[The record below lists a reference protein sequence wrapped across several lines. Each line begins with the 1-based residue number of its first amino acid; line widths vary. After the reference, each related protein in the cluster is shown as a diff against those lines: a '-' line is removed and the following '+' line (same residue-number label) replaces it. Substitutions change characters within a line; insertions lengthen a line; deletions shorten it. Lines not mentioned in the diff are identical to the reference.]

1 MPPRAVVI
9 PFGVPEDSRGLGLGL
24 AALVHSF
31 ARLDGET
38 LALAQLQ
45 GKKKDAPEE
54 AAPEPVEAFIPPQ
67 TWRDMAG
74 AGQAPTDVSLVLT
87 GSFEP
92 PSEGRGLIQ
101 LLAFDA
107 KDGTPRGRVEAHVDG
122 RHAGKA
128 ILAALCDLWIK
139 MGGGEIGTV
148 RDIEDLPWD
157 ALESVLRAERC
168 VLFDPKKGGPFDR
181 LAAMMHLG
189 RAVEDAPDARFPA
202 GRLAAIALDTA
213 ASAAAGD
220 PKLADAAR
228 RALAR
233 AIVDAPTRIEL
244 LEATAAL
251 DLRLGDADSAARRLA
266 QALELD
272 GKRPRTHALL
282 SEARRAKRD
291 LDGAL
296 DAVHRGMAHAPDDPI
311 LLTERGAVLLER
323 GDVEAAE
330 TDWRQVLARAPLFPS
345 AFLGLAG
352 AAQKRGDGRAC
363 EDLVDQVLLAPDAH
377 PEVLKRAIHLS
388 LALEPDGIPRAARLA
403 RLGGAL
409 LEKLPADPWGS
420 FVLARAK
427 AQLGEKAEAARLLV
441 AAEAIAPGTTLAA
454 EAQRGRF
461 ALEHPHAAEELES
474 LLRAAYSAGPDDLDA
489 LAARGR
495 RLAAEHRLWAT
506 HFAVGLVERRR
517 ERWAPARAAF
527 EAAIAASAGCT
538 PAHLELVAVALA
550 TKDAEAALVHAAKAT
565 ELEGETPRTLAVTAT
580 ALLAAGRGDDALATI
595 ARALVLD
602 PKDDAARRLRER
614 IIAGDPP
621 PEGPLARIRDTLTRW
636 WK

>member
-1 MPPRAVVI
+1 VAPRAVII
-9 PFGVPEDSRGLGLGL
+9 PFGVPEDGRGLGLGL

-31 ARLDGET
+31 ARLDGEAV
-38 LALAQLQ
+38 ALAQLH

-54 AAPEPVEAFIPPQ
+54 AGPEPVEAFIPPQ

-74 AGQAPTDVSLVLT
+74 AGQAPTDVSVVVT

-107 KDGTPRGRVEAHVDG
+107 KDGKSRGRVEAHVDG

-128 ILAALCDLWIK
+128 ILAALCDLWTT
-139 MGGGEIGTV
+139 MGAGEIGTV

-168 VLFDPKKGGPFDR
+168 VLFDPRRGGPFDR

-189 RAVEDAPDARFPA
+189 RAVLDAPDARFPA
-202 GRLAAIALDTA
+202 GRLAAIALDA
-213 ASAAAGD
+213 ATSAGD
-220 PKLADAAR
+220 AKLADAAR

-233 AIVDAPTRIEL
+233 AVVDAPSKIEL
-244 LEATAAL
+244 LEASAAL
-251 DLRLGDADSAARRLA
+251 DIRLGDPESAVRRLA
-266 QALELD
+266 QARALD
-272 GKRPRTHALL
+272 ERRPRTYALL

-296 DAVHRGMAHAPDDPI
+296 DAVHEGMAHAPEDPI
-311 LLTERGAVLLER
+311 LLTERGAVLFER
-323 GDVEAAE
+323 GDVASAEA
-330 TDWRQVLARAPLFPS
+330 DWRRALGHAPLFPS
-345 AFLGLAG
+345 AFLSLAG
-352 AAQKRGDGRAC
+352 WAQKRGDARAC
-363 EDLVDQVLLAPDAH
+363 EELVDQALLADNAH
-377 PEVLKRAIHLS
+377 PEVLKKAIHLS
-388 LALEPDGIPRAARLA
+388 LPLEPDGLPRAARLA

-409 LEKLPADPWGS
+409 LDRLPTDPWGS

-427 AQLGEKAEAARLLV
+427 AQLGEKVEAARLLTV
-441 AAEAIAPGTTLAA
+441 AEAAAPGSTLAA

-461 ALEHPHAAEELES
+461 ALEHPQDALELES
-474 LLRAAYSAGPDDLDA
+474 LLRAAYSADSADLEG

-495 RLAAEHRLWAT
+495 RLAAEHGIWAA

-517 ERWAPARAAF
+517 ERWLPARAAF
-527 EAAIAASAGCT
+527 EAAVAASAGCT

-550 TKDAEAALVHAAKAT
+550 TKDAQAALAHAARAT
-565 ELEGETPRTLAVTAT
+565 LLEGETPRTLAVTAT
-580 ALLAAGRGDDALATI
+580 ALLAAGRRDDALA
-595 ARALVLD
+595 AVDRALAID
-602 PKDDAARRLRER
+602 AKDDAALRLRER
-614 IIAGDPP
+614 IVAGEPP
-621 PEGPLARIRDTLTRW
+621 AEGPLARLKGTLTRW
-636 WK
+636 LK

>member
-1 MPPRAVVI
+1 VPPRAVII
-9 PFGVPEDSRGLGLGL
+9 PFGVPEDGRGLGLGL

-38 LALAQLQ
+38 VALAQLH

-54 AAPEPVEAFIPPQ
+54 AGPEPVEAFIAPQ

-74 AGQAPTDVSLVLT
+74 AGQAPNDVSVVVT

-107 KDGTPRGRVEAHVDG
+107 KDGTPRGRAEAHVDG

-128 ILAALCDLWIK
+128 ILAALCDLWTT
-139 MGGGEIGTV
+139 MNAGEIGTV
-148 RDIEDLPWD
+148 RDIEDLPWE

-202 GRLAAIALDTA
+202 GRLAAIALDAA
-213 ASAAAGD
+213 ASASDA
-220 PKLADAAR
+220 KLADAAR

-233 AIVDAPTRIEL
+233 AVVDAPTKIEL

-251 DLRLGDADSAARRLA
+251 ELRLGDPESAVRRLG
-266 QALELD
+266 QARSLD
-272 GKRPRTHALL
+272 AKRPRTYALL

-296 DAVHRGMAHAPDDPI
+296 DAVHEGMAHAADDPM
-311 LLTERGAVLLER
+311 LLTERGAVLFER
-323 GDVEAAE
+323 GDLAGAEA
-330 TDWRQVLARAPLFPS
+330 DWRRALGRAPLFPS
-345 AFLGLAG
+345 AFLSLANS
-352 AAQKRGDGRAC
+352 AQKRGDSGAC
-363 EDLVDQVLLAPDAH
+363 EELVDQVLTATTAH
-377 PEVLKRAIHLS
+377 PEVLKKAIHLS
-388 LALEPDGIPRAARLA
+388 LTLEPDGLPRAARLA
-403 RLGGAL
+403 RLASAL
-409 LEKLPADPWGS
+409 TDRVPGDAWGS

-427 AQLGEKAEAARLLV
+427 AQLGEKLEAARLLAV
-441 AAEAIAPGTTLAA
+441 AEAAAPGSTLAA

-461 ALEHPHAAEELES
+461 ALEHPQDALELES
-474 LLRAAYSAGPDDLDA
+474 LLRAAYSADTEDLEG

-495 RLAAEHRLWAT
+495 RLAAEHGIWAT
-506 HFAVGLVERRR
+506 YFAVGLVERRR
-517 ERWAPARAAF
+517 ERWLAARGAF
-527 EAAIAASAGCT
+527 ESAVAASPGCT

-550 TKDAEAALVHAAKAT
+550 TKDAQAALGHAAKAT
-565 ELEGETPRTLAVTAT
+565 LLEGETPRTLAVTAT
-580 ALLAAGRGDDALATI
+580 ALLAAGRADDALATVE
-595 ARALVLD
+595 RALTLD

-614 IIAGDPP
+614 ILAGEPAP
-621 PEGPLARIRDTLTRW
+621 AGPLARIKDTLSRW
-636 WK
+636 LK